1 MRKGV
6 GEGFNEGDVVE
17 EVKDIPA
24 YDPLVEGSKIAARL
38 AAKEE
43 QERIKFW
50 KEQQEGGSGGKLKRR
65 HPAKVTA
72 HVSQQDITGMRDPES
87 GRDLVKRGYSPRWVR
102 EIDNA
107 GHPSDYRVEDMKSQG
122 YEVVM
127 TENGEPLRGLFGV
140 AMQAPIDR
148 YAERMKKKMPTG
160 ALHQKAIAE
169 EAVEEVNQ
177 KAGGNVARFIDE
189 DRE

>member
-1 MRKGV
+1 LRKGV
-6 GEGFNEGDVVE
+6 EGFNEPDASQE
-17 EVKDIPA
+17 EVKDMPP
-24 YDPLVEGSKIAARL
+24 YDPLVEGSKMAARL

-50 KEQQEGGSGGKLKRR
+50 KEQQGGGPGGKLRRR
-65 HPAKVTA
+65 HPAKVTT
-72 HVSQQDITGMRDPES
+72 HVSQQDITAMRDPES
-87 GRDLVKRGYSPRWVR
+87 GRNLVKSGYAPRWIR

-127 TENGEPLRGLFGV
+127 TDNGEPLRGLFGV
-140 AMQAPIDR
+140 AMQAPIGA
-148 YAERMKKKMPTG
+148 YAERMKLKMPTG
-160 ALHQKAIAE
+160 ALHQKAVAE
-169 EAVEEVNQ
+169 EAVEEVNA

-189 DRE
+189 DKD